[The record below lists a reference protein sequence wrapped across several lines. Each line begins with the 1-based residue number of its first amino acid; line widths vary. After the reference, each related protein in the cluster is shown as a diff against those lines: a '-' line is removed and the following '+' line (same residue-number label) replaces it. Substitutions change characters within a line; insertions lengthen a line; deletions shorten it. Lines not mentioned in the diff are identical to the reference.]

1 MKISFAAALP
11 ADWTTLVVPAGKD
24 GAEAATAATA
34 ALDNSEAVAT
44 AARLARFEGETGSV
58 VEHVYAQGGA
68 GKRVLVVG
76 TGDGSPE
83 GFEKAGAAI
92 TARLLTSGET
102 RVVADLSKAS
112 ADGIASCALGG
123 TTPIGPSSRT
133 SRRSA

>member
-24 GAEAATAATA
+24 GAEAATAS
-34 ALDNSEAVAT
+34 LDNSEAVTT

-83 GFEKAGAAI
+83 GFEKAGAAV

-102 RVVADLSKAS
+102 RVVADLSSAS
-112 ADGIASCALGG
+112 ADRIAAFA
-123 TTPIGPSSRT
+123 IGARL
-133 SRRSA
+133 RGWR